1 MSRLHDDSIT
11 IYEALSG
18 IREGKYVMPA
28 FQRQF
33 VWSMSQIEKL
43 WDSILLDYPIATFLF
58 WHVDD
63 SNVTWDTFFCN
74 FRSKITFDSK
84 KQADGAD
91 YELMSINT
99 KFTDTAV
106 LDGQQRLTSLLVSL
120 YGETSIRPNYARKK
134 TGSVIMTKLLIE
146 LNKHKIDVD
155 EEEYNSKKFDIRFS
169 DKIGR
174 LSPTQFE
181 VRNILAPK
189 FQNDDTREN
198 AIEDAITNVP
208 ADSKE
213 YARAILNKL
222 YHKIFVEKLIRY
234 TEIRD
239 MSQDDAL
246 EMFVRFNSGG
256 RALRKSEIT
265 MSILEAYWPSAKT
278 EFGKLLVGAY
288 ERFGTD
294 FIIRTA
300 LMLYGDVVKSNITKK
315 VAEDLKNNWSDFK
328 VTLNRLE
335 TLLKDLRIDMNRF
348 SGSWNVLLP
357 IIYFIYWN
365 NDYTQNKESILAS
378 I

>member
-1 MSRLHDDSIT
+1 
-11 IYEALSG
+11 
-18 IREGKYVMPA
+18 
-28 FQRQF
+28 
-33 VWSMSQIEKL
+33 
-43 WDSILLDYPIATFLF
+43 
-58 WHVDD
+58 
-63 SNVTWDTFFCN
+63 
-74 FRSKITFDSK
+74 
-84 KQADGAD
+84 
-91 YELMSINT
+91 
-99 KFTDTAV
+99 
-106 LDGQQRLTSLLVSL
+106 
-120 YGETSIRPNYARKK
+120 
-134 TGSVIMTKLLIE
+134 
-146 LNKHKIDVD
+146 
-155 EEEYNSKKFDIRFS
+155 
-169 DKIGR
+169 
-174 LSPTQFE
+174 
-181 VRNILAPK
+181 
-189 FQNDDTREN
+189 
-198 AIEDAITNVP
+198 
-208 ADSKE
+208 
-213 YARAILNKL
+213 
-222 YHKIFVEKLIRY
+222 
-234 TEIRD
+234 

-365 NDYTQNKESILAS
+365 NDYTQNKESILAYLTRAIFFTYFQS
-378 I
+378 GTTSKLQQMKNYINNNNYEITVDMLDLIGELRVTEGRIEDVLSAEKGSRVAGEVYIT